1 MNAPGFRSPL
11 QPNLAAP
18 PVPRRA
24 IPIALGLLL
33 AAGAL
38 LILSASPRPAAASD
52 ASSTG
57 PSLRLPSLALERAD
71 RPIRHRRPGRGFSR
85 PEYFATI
92 GGGAFDPS
100 DQPGS
105 GLYLNGAFGS
115 VLADRLDLGLQLSW
129 YHRSTGGSEF
139 VQEYQD
145 PAGNTR
151 RDVIQLGDVNTD
163 LVPVMA
169 TLRVRFPTS
178 SSLEPYV
185 GGSLG
190 WEWLTIEGTDANGLS
205 FSDDYDGFGAQALGG
220 ANIKL
225 NPEVALYGEAVWN
238 ISTPSAE
245 FYDPGLGAIIK
256 EEVKFD
262 GVGFHAGLRFR
273 F

>member
-1 MNAPGFRSPL
+1 MNAPRFRSPS
-11 QPNLAAP
+11 QPNPAAP
-18 PVPRRA
+18 PVPRGA
-24 IPIALGLLL
+24 ITIALGVLL

-38 LILSASPRPAAASD
+38 LGISVAPRAAAAD
-52 ASSTG
+52 AAAG
-57 PSLRLPSLALERAD
+57 VPSLRLPSLALERAD
-71 RPIRHRRPGRGFSR
+71 RPIRHRRPGRGWSR
-85 PEYFATI
+85 PEYFATL

-115 VLADRLDLGLQLSW
+115 VVAERLDLGLQLSW

-151 RDVIQLGDVNTD
+151 RDVITRGDVNTD

-178 SSLEPYV
+178 SSLEPYI

-190 WEWLTIEGTDANGLS
+190 WEWLTIEGTDASGFS

-245 FYDPGLGAIIK
+245 FYDPGLDAIIK